1 MSRKSKHDG
10 LTPVQ
15 FASRVSKGA
24 VDPLYLFVGPERF
37 LRDEAVAR
45 LVDTVDEAFRT
56 FNVDTFS
63 AAETDLERI
72 LDVARQLPMMARH
85 RLVVVAHAEAIKD
98 SAQERLE
105 DYLRAPC
112 EQSVVVFAADSLDM
126 RRKSATALSKG
137 CTVVTFPSLT
147 EAEAV
152 RWVEA
157 RVRGRDCRIEPNAL
171 GALVDLAG
179 TDLARLAIEVD
190 KLTTHAGRG
199 QIGLSAVT
207 ALVPRAREEAVWDFT
222 DAVSARDRKRALRIL
237 TRQLDDGEEPLALLG
252 MLASTYRK
260 MLVAKELMQRHAPAA
275 EVQAAVKLPPWKM
288 GEFNG
293 QVRRMQAEQI
303 AYGLRRIAEVDL
315 AIKSSLGV
323 PRLQL
328 EVLVCELTGAGSR

>member
-1 MSRKSKHDG
+1 MSRKSKHEG
-10 LTPVQ
+10 LAPIQ
-15 FASRVSKGA
+15 FASQVSKGEIDR
-24 VDPLYLFVGPERF
+24 VYLFVGPERY
-37 LRDEAVAR
+37 LRSEAVAR
-45 LVDTVDEAFRT
+45 LVDTVDEGFRA
-56 FNVDTFS
+56 FNVDTYS
-63 AAETDLERI
+63 AADTDLERI

-85 RLVVVAHAEAIKD
+85 RLVVVEHAEAIKD
-98 SAQERLE
+98 SAQELLE

-126 RRKSATALSKG
+126 RRKSATALTKAS
-137 CTVVTFPSLT
+137 TLVNFSALS
-147 EAEAV
+147 EAEAT

-157 RVRGRDCRIEPNAL
+157 RVRGRDCRIDPNAL

-179 TDLARLAIEVD
+179 TDLAKLAIEVD

-199 QIGLSAVT
+199 QIGLSAVQ

-222 DAVSARDRKRALRIL
+222 DAVSARDRKRALRVL

-275 EVQAAVKLPPWKM
+275 DVQAAVKLPPWKM

-293 QVRRMQAEQI
+293 QVRRMRAERI

-315 AIKSSLGV
+315 AIKSSVGT

-328 EVLVCELTGAGSR
+328 EVLVCELTSSD